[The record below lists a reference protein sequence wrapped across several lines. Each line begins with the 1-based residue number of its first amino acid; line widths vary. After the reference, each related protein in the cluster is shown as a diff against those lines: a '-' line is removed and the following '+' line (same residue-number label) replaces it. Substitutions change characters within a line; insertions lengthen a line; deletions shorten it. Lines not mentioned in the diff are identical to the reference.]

1 MKNKFPLK
9 KNSLLFAPME
19 GITDEAYRL
28 AVMKTFPEWDLFS
41 TDFLRVPTEGS
52 FSKKFILE
60 HFGKTAYANQD
71 LRNKTAFQIL
81 ANEKGNT
88 PLACQQIENLG
99 FKHLDLNLGC
109 PSKRVNQHLGGAYL
123 LSDLRALQKII
134 KNIRDNYP
142 HHFTVKMRIG
152 YRDDSN
158 FLDCIKL
165 FENEGVDA
173 ITIHGRTRDQLYKGI
188 ADWKYIKMAAKTTSV
203 PIIGNGDI
211 WSVTDIENIFDYT
224 NCHSIMLGRGALKTP
239 WLAPLFKM
247 QNLYNEEE
255 LLEVRKKKIPL
266 YFSSLKEEYSKKCSQ
281 DALILKR
288 FKSFSRNIFDDFPQ
302 NEIVKRKFMRS
313 HSLQEFEENLN
324 FFCK

>member
-1 MKNKFPLK
+1 MNNIFPLQ

-52 FSKKFILE
+52 FSNKFILE
-60 HFGKTAYANQD
+60 HFGKTAYSNQT

-81 ANEKGNT
+81 ANEKGNI
-88 PLACQQIENLG
+88 PLACQQIEKLG

-123 LSDLRALQKII
+123 LSDLQALQKII
-134 KNIRDNYP
+134 KEIRANYP

-158 FLDCIKL
+158 FIDCIKL
-165 FENEGVDA
+165 FEYEGVDA
-173 ITIHGRTRDQLYKGI
+173 ITIHGRTRDQLYKGV
-188 ADWKYIKMAAKTTSV
+188 ADWKYIKMATKATSV

-211 WSVTDIENIFDYT
+211 WTVSDIESIFDYT
-224 NCHSIMLGRGALKTP
+224 KCHSIMLGRGALKTP
-239 WLAPLFKM
+239 WLATLFKM
-247 QNLYNEEE
+247 KNRYTEEE
-255 LLEVRKKKIPL
+255 LFEDRKKKIPL
-266 YFSSLKEEYSKKCSQ
+266 YFLSLKEEYSKKCSQ

-302 NEIVKRKFMRS
+302 NEMVKRKFMRS
-313 HSLQEFEENLN
+313 KSLEEFEELLD

>member
-1 MKNKFPLK
+1 
-9 KNSLLFAPME
+9 
-19 GITDEAYRL
+19 
-28 AVMKTFPEWDLFS
+28 
-41 TDFLRVPTEGS
+41 
-52 FSKKFILE
+52 
-60 HFGKTAYANQD
+60 
-71 LRNKTAFQIL
+71 
-81 ANEKGNT
+81 
-88 PLACQQIENLG
+88 
-99 FKHLDLNLGC
+99 
-109 PSKRVNQHLGGAYL
+109 
-123 LSDLRALQKII
+123 
-134 KNIRDNYP
+134 
-142 HHFTVKMRIG
+142 MRIG

-165 FENEGVDA
+165 FESEGVDA
-173 ITIHGRTRDQLYKGI
+173 ITIHGRTRDQLYKGT
-188 ADWKYIKMAAKTTSV
+188 ADWKYIKMAAEATSV

-211 WSVTDIENIFDYT
+211 WSVTDIKNIFDYT

-247 QNLYNEEE
+247 QSLYNEEE

-324 FFCK
+324 LFCK

>member
-1 MKNKFPLK
+1 MNNTTPLK
-9 KNSLLFAPME
+9 RNSLLFAPME
-19 GITDEAYRL
+19 GITDEPYRL
-28 AVMKTFPEWDLFS
+28 AVMNTFPEWDFFS

-60 HFGKTAYANQD
+60 HFGKTIYSNQS

-81 ANEKGNT
+81 ANEKGNI
-88 PLACQQIENLG
+88 PLICQQIKSLG

-123 LSDLRALQKII
+123 LSDLQSLQKII
-134 KNIRDNYP
+134 KNIRSNFP

-152 YRDDSN
+152 YKNDLN

-165 FENEGVDA
+165 FDHEGVNA

-188 ADWKYIKMAAKTTSV
+188 ADWKYIKLAAKTTSV

-211 WSVTDIENIFDYT
+211 WSVSDIHNIFDYT

-239 WLAPLFKM
+239 WLATLSKT
-247 QNLYNEEE
+247 QKKYNSED
-255 LLEVRKKKIPL
+255 LLEIRKKNIPL
-266 YFSSLKEEYSKKCSQ
+266 YFLSLKEEYSKKCSQ
-281 DALILKR
+281 EAFILKR

-313 HSLQEFEENLN
+313 RTLNEFEQHLD